1 MNTPN
6 RFEDRDVKNFLLV
19 GKLEGYSYLILLFIA
34 MPLKYFFDLPQA
46 VRVTGM
52 LHGVLFVGFI
62 FTIVVLFS
70 KKTFGFKQSML
81 AFLLSLV
88 PFGTFYLK
96 RLFNQ

>member
-1 MNTPN
+1 
-6 RFEDRDVKNFLLV
+6 
-19 GKLEGYSYLILLFIA
+19 

-62 FTIVVLFS
+62 FTIILLFS
-70 KKTFGFKQSML
+70 KKVFGFKQSIL

-96 RLFNQ
+96 RLFN